1 MRHTGVKEFYPNNLH
16 VLNLIDGI
24 RKKKQSKTKHN
35 KIKTTTTTT
44 TTNKQIKKIKKKKTK
59 RNETEVKKKKKKKRK
74 TDRVR
79 ALIGEIEANSKSR
92 HKLSIGPLLY
102 PSIS

>member
-35 KIKTTTTTT
+35 KIKTTTTT
-44 TTNKQIKKIKKKKTK
+44 NKQIKKIKKNETK
-59 RNETEVKKKKKKKRK
+59 RNRSKKKKKKEKRK

-79 ALIGEIEANSKSR
+79 ALIREIEANSKSR

>member
-44 TTNKQIKKIKKKKTK
+44 TTNKQIKKIKKKNETK
-59 RNETEVKKKKKKKRK
+59 RNRSEKKKKEKRK

>member
-1 MRHTGVKEFYPNNLH
+1 M
-16 VLNLIDGI
+16 
-24 RKKKQSKTKHN
+24 
-35 KIKTTTTTT
+35 
-44 TTNKQIKKIKKKKTK
+44 K
-59 RNETEVKKKKKKKRK
+59 RNETEVKKKEKRK

-79 ALIGEIEANSKSR
+79 ALIREIEANSKSR